1 MSNWLPTRFF
11 EVTSKQICG
20 KHEVDSGRRGG
31 LNMIERLW
39 WFPKIHVYDK
49 KLYSNPVDRL
59 ARWSGRAASTIAAHH
74 SQYAR
79 YYTDFLLKNFVFHLS
94 QFSLA
99 GVEPAQ
105 PEFGICQVW
114 ISKCRRKSDL
124 GLRMT
129 SVLGERMQLQ
139 CRLPTNSAAKPVFE
153 FKVRTVRPRS
163 LCKYRDHA
171 QT

>member
-1 MSNWLPTRFF
+1 M
-11 EVTSKQICG
+11 TSKQICG

-79 YYTDFLLKNFVFHLS
+79 YYTDFLLKNFVFHFS

-129 SVLGERMQLQ
+129 SVLGERMQLRSADFRRIQ
-139 CRLPTNSAAKPVFE
+139 RPNLFLNSKSALCGRVLFASTEIMHRL
-153 FKVRTVRPRS
+153 RS
-163 LCKYRDHA
+163 DFSLHIY
-171 QT
+171 